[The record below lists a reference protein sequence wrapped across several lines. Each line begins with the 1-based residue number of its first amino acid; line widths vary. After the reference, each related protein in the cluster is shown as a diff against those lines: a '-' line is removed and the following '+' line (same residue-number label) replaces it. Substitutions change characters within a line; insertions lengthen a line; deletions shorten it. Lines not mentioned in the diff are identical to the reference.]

1 MSNDEIPFQLP
12 NFEMQRLLGRGGMAS
27 VWLAR
32 QISLD
37 RPVAVKVLAPEF
49 ASSPEDVAQ
58 FRREARAAAQLKH
71 IGIVEVYDANCINGY
86 YYFVMEF
93 VDGYTMGDLLRR
105 KGQMAM
111 DDALIVLESVA
122 LAMDYAWSQFKMV
135 HNDIKPDNIMVD
147 ADGTVKVTDLG
158 LCRSLTASRDS
169 VRFRAEQADEIFGTP
184 GYMSPEQIYG
194 VRDLDCRSDI
204 YELGATIYHLVTGQM
219 LFNGKTDEEMLHC
232 HVEPQQAPDPRQFQ
246 PALTNAFVMM
256 LEKMLVKD
264 RNRRTSDWRKLISD
278 IHRVNRGQPPA
289 PALIAQYGSSLRR
302 DR

>member
-111 DDALIVLESVA
+111 DDALIVLE
-122 LAMDYAWSQFKMV
+122 
-135 HNDIKPDNIMVD
+135 
-147 ADGTVKVTDLG
+147 
-158 LCRSLTASRDS
+158 
-169 VRFRAEQADEIFGTP
+169 
-184 GYMSPEQIYG
+184 
-194 VRDLDCRSDI
+194 
-204 YELGATIYHLVTGQM
+204 
-219 LFNGKTDEEMLHC
+219 
-232 HVEPQQAPDPRQFQ
+232 
-246 PALTNAFVMM
+246 
-256 LEKMLVKD
+256 
-264 RNRRTSDWRKLISD
+264 
-278 IHRVNRGQPPA
+278 
-289 PALIAQYGSSLRR
+289 
-302 DR
+302 